1 MSFKPLFSRALAAAP
16 DRLHFAAHSHHL
28 WPDATRLAQ
37 LAAWDD
43 AATLAD
49 LKWDKV
55 MGEVLPEAQRHVA
68 AELDLPSPETIVF
81 ASNTHDHLIKLVS
94 AMDRPHIRVLATD
107 SEFHSFRRQTERW
120 AESGRITLELV
131 PQHPLDT
138 LTERFVARASTGEHD
153 LIFVSQVFFNTGRI
167 FGGVEALA
175 ALSKPAGPWVVIDG
189 YHAFCAIDVDL
200 GPVADR
206 LFYLG
211 GGYKYA
217 MAGEGAAFL
226 HAPPGF
232 GLRPE
237 ITGWYAEIAQLEEA
251 AGGVQYAPTAQR
263 FAGATFDPSG
273 LYRLNAAFTALREA
287 GQTTTSVSA
296 HVRTLQ
302 HGLLERVAQGEAG
315 ALSEA
320 HLLNPLD
327 DGPHARFLALRDPR
341 AASWKQA
348 LAEHGVLVDVRDDV
362 LRIGM
367 ALYHDAEDVD
377 RFVKTCGAVL

>member
-1 MSFKPLFSRALAAAP
+1 MSFKPLFSQALAAAP

-43 AATLAD
+43 AALLAD

-68 AELDLPSPETIVF
+68 GELGLPSPGTIVF

-94 AMDRPHIRVLATD
+94 AMDRPHIRVLSTD

-131 PQHPLDT
+131 PQHPLET
-138 LTERFVARASTGEHD
+138 LTERFLARASEGEHD
-153 LIFVSQVFFNTGRI
+153 LIFVSQVFFNTGRV
-167 FGGVEALA
+167 FSGVQALA
-175 ALSKPAGPWVVIDG
+175 DLSDPAGPWVVVDG

-200 GPVADR
+200 APVAGK

-226 HAPPGF
+226 HAPSGF
-232 GLRPE
+232 GPRPE

-251 AGGVQYAPTAQR
+251 ASGVRYAPSAQR

-273 LYRLNAAFTALREA
+273 LYRLNAAFAALGDA
-287 GQTTTSVSA
+287 GQTTTSISA
-296 HVRTLQ
+296 HVRGLQ
-302 HGLLERVAQGEAG
+302 QELLERVARGEAG
-315 ALSEA
+315 PLSEA
-320 HLLNPLD
+320 QLLNPLG

-341 AASWKQA
+341 AAAWKQA
-348 LAEHGVLVDVRDDV
+348 LAAHGVLVDVRDDV

-367 ALYHDAEDVD
+367 AIYHDAADVD
-377 RFVKTCGAVL
+377 RFIRTCGATL